1 MVLRLLQHLGLP
13 TEIPE
18 PYRPRAP
25 PLLVDGLAAH
35 EAHDDIVFSSR
46 S

>member
-1 MVLRLLQHLGLP
+1 MVRRLLQHLGLP

-18 PYRPRAP
+18 PYPPRAP
-25 PLLVDGLAAH
+25 PLLVDGLVARGAR
-35 EAHDDIVFSSR
+35 DDIVFDAR